1 MLLFILWGIGDMHEW
16 KLWNMESLYIL
27 PLVGQCKTG
36 LSMRTA
42 VVYLALQGIN
52 ENILKFYYKIFMKI

>member
-36 LSMRTA
+36 FVNADCSGVFSTSGNQWK
-42 VVYLALQGIN
+42 YIK
-52 ENILKFYYKIFMKI
+52 ILL